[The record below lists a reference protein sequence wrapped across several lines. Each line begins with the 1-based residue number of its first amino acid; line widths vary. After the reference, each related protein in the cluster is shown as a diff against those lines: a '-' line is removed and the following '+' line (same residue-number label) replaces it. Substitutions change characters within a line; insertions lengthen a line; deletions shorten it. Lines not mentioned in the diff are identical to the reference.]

1 MGIGNRNRALEFFT
15 SCSRASSVF
24 IAFSHKYGEGCGM
37 LSIGNLILNSLDYIL
52 IVDRNYNIVFNTRYD
67 ARVNLQEDKYELSD
81 ILNKNF
87 YDIYPCLN
95 EENSSFAVCMNTG
108 NVVVKKRQEY
118 YDYKG
123 NRYIT
128 NNVTVPIRREGTI
141 VGAVELAKDVENYLN
156 IDSNIQD
163 QEFNEL
169 VEKLEREAGLISF
182 DTILTC
188 SEEMEKNIDKAKFL
202 SRLPNPTLICG
213 ETGTGKEV
221 FAQAMI
227 NYSQAPRN
235 KVVIQNC
242 AAVPENLMESILFG
256 TEKGAYTGAE
266 THKGLFEEA
275 DGGILFLD
283 ELNSIPFHVQAKLLR
298 VLQDGTFRS
307 LGSDKEKKVNT
318 KVIGAM
324 NIDPIEAME
333 QNIIRKDL
341 FYRFSSGLITLLP
354 LRERKDDIELFLQYY
369 IKYYSR
375 MYDKKIS
382 GISADLRKLLVDYS
396 WEGNVRELKN
406 TIETMVSIAESG
418 EVLGI
423 HRLPV
428 YIQKRAAVPA
438 NAEEL
443 RSSANSLLEAVSSL
457 SDLKADE
464 TIPYAAILEEV
475 ERKLIHTALEKTRG
489 NKTKASEILGLP
501 RQTLKYRIEKLDL

>member
-1 MGIGNRNRALEFFT
+1 
-15 SCSRASSVF
+15 
-24 IAFSHKYGEGCGM
+24 M

-52 IVDRNYNIVFNTRYD
+52 IVDKNYNIVFNTRYD
-67 ARVNLQEDKYELSD
+67 ARVNLREDKYQLSD

-87 YDIYPCLN
+87 YDIYPCLT
-95 EENSSFAVCMNTG
+95 EENSSFAVCMKTG

-123 NRYIT
+123 NKYIT

-156 IDSNIQD
+156 IDNNIQE

-169 VEKLEREAGLISF
+169 VEKLEKEAGLISF

-188 SEEMEKNIDKAKFL
+188 NEEMEKNIDKAKFL

-266 THKGLFEEA
+266 THRGLFEEA

-283 ELNSIPFHVQAKLLR
+283 ELNSIPYHVQAKLLR

-307 LGSDKEKKVNT
+307 LGSDKEKKVST
-318 KVIGAM
+318 KIIGAM

-341 FYRFSSGLITLLP
+341 FYRFSSGLITLPP
-354 LRERKDDIELFLQYY
+354 LRDRKEDIELFLQYY
-369 IKYYSR
+369 LKYYSR
-375 MYDKKIS
+375 MYDKKII
-382 GISADLRKLLVDYS
+382 GISRDLRKVLVNYS

-406 TIETMVSIAESG
+406 TIESMVSVAESG
-418 EVLGI
+418 EILDVS
-423 HRLPV
+423 RLPM
-428 YIQKRAAVPA
+428 YIQKRAAA
-438 NAEEL
+438 LTDIRGSGGIAD
-443 RSSANSLLEAVSSL
+443 SLMDEVSDL
-457 SDLKADE
+457 SDLDDDGI
-464 TIPYAAILEEV
+464 IPYAEIMEEV
-475 ERKLIHTALEKTRG
+475 EKKLIDTALKKTNG
-489 NKTKASEILGLP
+489 NKSKASVLLGLP
-501 RQTLKYRIEKLDL
+501 RQTLKYRIQKLDL

>member
-1 MGIGNRNRALEFFT
+1 
-15 SCSRASSVF
+15 
-24 IAFSHKYGEGCGM
+24 M

-95 EENSSFAVCMNTG
+95 EENSSFAVCMKTG
-108 NVVVKKRQEY
+108 NVVVKKKQEY

-123 NRYIT
+123 NKYVT

-141 VGAVELAKDVENYLN
+141 VGAVELAKDIENYLN
-156 IDSNIQD
+156 IDNSIQEQKFD
-163 QEFNEL
+163 EL
-169 VEKLEREAGLISF
+169 VETLEKEARLISF

-188 SEEMEKNIDKAKFL
+188 NEEMEKSIDKAKFL
-202 SRLPNPTLICG
+202 SHLPNPTLICG

-227 NYSQAPRN
+227 NYSQAPKN

-242 AAVPENLMESILFG
+242 AAVPENLMEAILFG

-283 ELNSIPFHVQAKLLR
+283 ELNSIPYHVQAKLLR
-298 VLQDGTFRS
+298 VLQDGIFRS
-307 LGSDKEKKVNT
+307 LGADKDKRVNT

-324 NIDPIEAME
+324 NIDPIEAMK

-354 LRERKDDIELFLQYY
+354 LRERKDDIDLFMQYY
-369 IKYYSR
+369 IKYYSG
-375 MYDKKIS
+375 MYGKKIS
-382 GISADLRKLLVDYS
+382 GISKDLKKVLVRYS

-406 TIETMVSIAESG
+406 TIESMVAVAESG
-418 EVLGI
+418 EILDI
-423 HRLPV
+423 HRLPM
-428 YIQKRAAVPA
+428 YIQKRVASFTNV
-438 NAEEL
+438 EEFD
-443 RSSANSLLEAVSSL
+443 NNVSSL
-457 SDLKADE
+457 MDE
-464 TIPYAAILEEV
+464 VLSLQGYKDEKIIPYTQILEEV
-475 ERKLIHTALEKTRG
+475 ERKLINTALEKAKG

-501 RQTLKYRIEKLDL
+501 RQTLKYRIQKLDL

>member
-1 MGIGNRNRALEFFT
+1 
-15 SCSRASSVF
+15 
-24 IAFSHKYGEGCGM
+24 M

-67 ARVNLQEDKYELSD
+67 ERVNLHEDKYQLSD

-87 YDIYPCLN
+87 YDIYPCFN
-95 EENSSFAVCMNTG
+95 EENSSFAVCMRTG
-108 NVVVKKRQEY
+108 NVVVKKKQEY

-123 NRYIT
+123 NKYIT
-128 NNVTVPIRREGTI
+128 NNVTVPISREGTI
-141 VGAVELAKDVENYLN
+141 VGAVELAKDIENYLN
-156 IDSNIQD
+156 IDSSIQD
-163 QEFNEL
+163 QKFNEL
-169 VEKLEREAGLISF
+169 VETLEKQAGLISF

-188 SEEMEKNIDKAKFL
+188 NEEMEKSIDKAKFL

-227 NYSQAPRN
+227 NYSQAPKN

-266 THKGLFEEA
+266 KHKGLFEEA

-298 VLQDGTFRS
+298 VLQDGIFRS
-307 LGSDKEKKVNT
+307 LGADKDKSVIV
-318 KVIGAM
+318 KVIGVM
-324 NIDPIEAME
+324 NIDPIEAIE
-333 QNIIRKDL
+333 QKILRKDL

-354 LRERKDDIELFLQYY
+354 LRERKEDIELFLQYY
-369 IKYYSR
+369 FKYYSR
-375 MYDKKIS
+375 MYEKKIN
-382 GISADLRKLLVDYS
+382 GITKDLKKILFHYS

-406 TIETMVSIAESG
+406 TVETMVSVAESG
-418 EVLGI
+418 EILDV
-423 HRLPV
+423 HRLPI
-428 YIQKRAAVPA
+428 YIQKRFSTLS
-438 NAEEL
+438 NAE
-443 RSSANSLLEAVSSL
+443 AFNTNVDSLLHEVSSL
-457 SDLKADE
+457 SSYKAEDF
-464 TIPYAAILEEV
+464 IPYTQILEQV
-475 ERKLIHTALEKTRG
+475 EKKLIHTALERAKG

-501 RQTLKYRIEKLDL
+501 RQTLKYRIQKLDR